1 MSHYITVRVE
11 LEDGTIAEKRT
22 EIDRIGNPRFIA
34 FETRQSAAV
43 AVDEVVAMLTATQP
57 KQIFPDQVSS

>member
-22 EIDRIGNPRFIA
+22 EIDRIGNPHFIA

-43 AVDEVVAMLTATQP
+43 AVDEVVAMLTATKP
-57 KQIFPDQVSS
+57 EQIYPRQVSS